1 MARISSYQND
11 TSVESGDRLIGTDAA
26 GNSTKNYPISSISK
40 FFNEN
45 NSITIGGQLVFYF
58 EMVPA
63 DATQG
68 DFYVNNGNVE
78 PDLSAVTKFTV
89 SKYYRNSL
97 ILDEMLEYIASS
109 KFLLVSLDDQNI
121 KAEYTVLSYADNADP
136 AFIDITVLPTVP
148 SGTLVNNSYY
158 MFSKAVTV
166 EADAHYVH
174 QQAAASTV
182 WNVTHNLDKKPSVS
196 IVDSGDTKINGQV
209 DYIDANTLRITLSAP
224 TSGKA
229 YIN

>member
-68 DFYVNNGNVE
+68 DFYVNSGNVE

-121 KAEYTVLSYADNADP
+121 KAEYTVLSYTDNADP

-148 SGTLVNNSYY
+148 SGTMVNNSYY
-158 MFSKAVTV
+158 MFSKAVAV